1 MGKFV
6 DLTNQRFGKLVCKRI
21 GEPYISPTGNTK
33 ETQWYCDCDCG
44 TKDVLIN
51 VRRLKSGK
59 TQSCGCLRKETTAK
73 RNKSEKKKYNI
84 YNLSERYGIG
94 YTSKGEEF
102 YFDLED
108 YDKIKN
114 TCWHYDKD
122 GYIVDRDGNKQHRII
137 MEILDHNTQIDHIH
151 GKKSRNDNRKDN
163 LRIVTI
169 SQNQMN
175 VPIRIDNT
183 SGTTGV
189 TFEKTREK
197 WIANIQCNN
206 KKIYLGQYNDKNT
219 AVKVRKEAEEKYF
232 GEYSYDNSM
241 AL

>member
-1 MGKFV
+1 MG
-6 DLTNQRFGKLVCKRI
+6 
-21 GEPYISPTGNTK
+21 IS
-33 ETQWYCDCDCG
+33 
-44 TKDVLIN
+44 
-51 VRRLKSGK
+51 
-59 TQSCGCLRKETTAK
+59 
-73 RNKSEKKKYNI
+73 
-84 YNLSERYGIG
+84 
-94 YTSKGEEF
+94 
-102 YFDLED
+102 
-108 YDKIKN
+108 
-114 TCWHYDKD
+114 
-122 GYIVDRDGNKQHRII
+122 
-137 MEILDHNTQIDHIH
+137 DHNTQIDHIH

-183 SGTTGV
+183 SGITGV